1 MKQQGVKKELAG
13 LAVYAVILLAV
24 AYLFLHYVGQRT
36 TVSGN
41 SMYPAL

>member
-24 AYLFLHYVGQRT
+24 AAGLIMGRWKE
-36 TVSGN
+36 
-41 SMYPAL
+41 AEA